1 MQQLIELEEKIE
13 VIYLQLMNLEK
24 SGLKKSLD
32 YQILVEEVR
41 RLVKLEMLFFMH
53 DDFSFKDLKKVLE
66 KPDKG
71 PTLPVHLGCYE
82 HAYFFRLS
90 SLIDSISGDDTI
102 LYAVALNYDIYQIIL
117 KCVEVMLDND
127 YYREI
132 KGDLL
137 RVKYDLIYLD
147 YEMESDFLLENE
159 KESISLKS
167 RILKEDLPSSK
178 YVDQAI
184 LVYESLENIR
194 YLRVLSLEFGEDYY
208 SLAVVFILNILAR
221 VAMCNGETL
230 TYVMND
236 FNLLLEDEELN
247 MEIRNLIMEMIEL
260 FKQIQHEFYFKR

>member
-102 LYAVALNYDIYQIIL
+102 LYADALNYDYSS
-117 KCVEVMLDND
+117 N
-127 YYREI
+127 YI
-132 KGDLL
+132 K
-137 RVKYDLIYLD
+137 
-147 YEMESDFLLENE
+147 
-159 KESISLKS
+159 
-167 RILKEDLPSSK
+167 
-178 YVDQAI
+178 
-184 LVYESLENIR
+184 
-194 YLRVLSLEFGEDYY
+194 
-208 SLAVVFILNILAR
+208 
-221 VAMCNGETL
+221 MCGS
-230 TYVMND
+230 YA
-236 FNLLLEDEELN
+236 
-247 MEIRNLIMEMIEL
+247 
-260 FKQIQHEFYFKR
+260 